1 MFIYKV
7 YQCIHELFV
16 DILFDFILLSLCYLL
31 FFLRLFSDFDTAAPT
46 IDICVHHGGRIVTT
60 NRLYDYW
67 GGDEHMICNVKT
79 RHFGIHTVKSLIA
92 HHLSQYN
99 DVVAYYFRV
108 PTVQMCEDWSLRK
121 IENEFVLNSFVDLI
135 EIGHAL
141 DIYLVHSCYPILI
154 DTNTQRWL
162 HRNWEKSGFISG
174 HSEAKRRK
182 SNKARG

>member
-1 MFIYKV
+1 M
-7 YQCIHELFV
+7 
-16 DILFDFILLSLCYLL
+16 LFDLFYYLYVAFVLC
-31 FFLRLFSDFDTAAPT
+31 LFSDLDTAAPM

-108 PTVQMCEDWSLRK
+108 PTMQMCEDWSLRNT
-121 IENEFVLNSFVDLI
+121 ENDFFLNSFVEQI

-141 DIYLVHSCYPILI
+141 DIYLVHRRYSILI
-154 DTNTQRWL
+154 ETNTQRWL
-162 HRNWEKSGFISG
+162 HRNWEKSGFING

-182 SNKARG
+182 SDKARA